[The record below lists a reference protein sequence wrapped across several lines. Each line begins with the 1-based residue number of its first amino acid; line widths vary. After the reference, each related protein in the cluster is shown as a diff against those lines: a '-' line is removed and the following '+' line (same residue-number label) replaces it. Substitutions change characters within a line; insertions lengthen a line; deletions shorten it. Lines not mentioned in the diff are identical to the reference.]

1 MGIASLSHLGVV
13 ALVIV
18 IMTIAWR
25 FQKRRATGRAFQF
38 TAAPAASAPWTFF
51 KAVVL
56 LALFL
61 GAMVPVFRTDGAAP
75 IVHMVSTI
83 GLAVLA
89 GLWMFHKNGK

>member
-1 MGIASLSHLGVV
+1 MGITSLSHLGVV

-18 IMTIAWR
+18 IMAIAWG
-25 FQKRRATGRAFQF
+25 FQKRRAPGRTFQV
-38 TAAPAASAPWTFF
+38 AGGSAASLPWTFF

-75 IVHMVSTI
+75 IVHMVATI

-89 GLWMFHKNGK
+89 GLWLFRKGGK